1 MTEQISDRLENRHP
15 RVKFGD
21 LEPCRVAKSNP
32 LRLLSLHVKYR
43 FQTKPVP
50 HPLGTWCYRGYVA
63 EFELTPEGTLVLKS
77 YSYLTSLG
85 MRNTKRTAVNEPL
98 VGDFWLVMNSYFYG
112 PEVYVPFREG
122 KIVEDELEW
131 GVERGFPLADV
142 KYPERYQHYVRDMP
156 KPLVLGKVINAHF
169 DQEDE
174 YFIVKCTDEFPL
186 IYPRANILRQGEVV
200 SEIEIFGSSSC
211 GGVLI
216 DAPTDATF
224 LVGDVILAT
233 GKTGRKLLRQ
243 GEPR

>member
-1 MTEQISDRLENRHP
+1 MTEQISDRLDNRHP

-21 LEPCRVAKSNP
+21 LDPTRVARSNP
-32 LRLLSLHVKYR
+32 QRLLSLHLDYR

-77 YSYLTSLG
+77 YSYPTSLG

-98 VGDFWLVMNSYFYG
+98 VGNFWLVMNSHFYG

-122 KIVEDELEW
+122 KIVENESEW

-142 KYPERYQHYVRDMP
+142 RYPERYEHYIKEMP
-156 KPLVLGKVINAHF
+156 KPLVLGRVVNAHF
-169 DQEDE
+169 DYEGDC
-174 YFIVKCTDEFPL
+174 FIVNCTHEFPL
-186 IYPRANILRQGEVV
+186 IYPRANLVRQGEVV
-200 SEIEIFGSSSC
+200 CEIDIFGSSSC
-211 GGVLI
+211 GGLFVES
-216 DAPTDATF
+216 PTDATIMA
-224 LVGDVILAT
+224 GDVILAT
-233 GKTGRKLLRQ
+233 GKTGRKLLAK